1 MHIRGLQFVVL
12 AVAVAGIF
20 AIAGACYAFA
30 ESATSN
36 SPNYQASQLQFGS
49 GDASE
54 TCQGNYC
61 ASTSVGGATV
71 GESSSTGYTTKFG
84 AITNSDPLLEVIVD
98 NGVTNLGE
106 FSSSATT
113 YKTMSI
119 KVRNYLSVGYII
131 QIIGTPPKIDNYT
144 IPRLSSPT
152 ASMVGQEQFGMNVVA
167 NTTPAIGM
175 DPVQVPSGEF
185 SFGKAA
191 TNYATANKFMY
202 NSGDVVALSDEASGE
217 TDYTLSVIINV
228 APNTPAGHYTSDF
241 SAVVIP
247 SY

>member
-30 ESATSN
+30 ESANSS

-49 GDASE
+49 GDANE
-54 TCQGNYC
+54 TCAGNYC
-61 ASTSVGGATV
+61 ASTSVGGVTV
-71 GESSSTGYTTKFG
+71 GESSSTSYNTKFG
-84 AITNSDPLLEVIVD
+84 DITSSDPLLEVIVD
-98 NGVTNLGE
+98 NGQTDLGE
-106 FSSSATT
+106 FSSSATSH
-113 YKTMSI
+113 KTMSI
-119 KVRNYLSVGYII
+119 KVRNYLSVGYIV
-131 QIIGTPPKIDNYT
+131 QIIGTPPKISSHT
-144 IPRLSSPT
+144 IAPLSSPT
-152 ASMVGQEQFGMNVVA
+152 ASMVGKEQFGLNVVA
-167 NTTPAIGM
+167 NTTPAIGH
-175 DPVQVPSGEF
+175 DPVQVPSGDF

-202 NSGDVVALSDEASGE
+202 NSGDVVALSDQASGE
-217 TDYTLSVIINV
+217 TDYTVSVIINV
-228 APNTPAGHYTSDF
+228 AGNTPAGHYTGDF